1 MSDRVITCDD
11 NNIKLI
17 RDKHPEGLHFVAG
30 DTHGE
35 LPTLMALMEKI
46 EFDPHKDHVY
56 FVGDYNGGGDP
67 YSLLGYMSGYYQP
80 DYERPGFHLIR
91 GNHERELYPV
101 YPLEN
106 LPDIIVIRGR
116 QLNYYIVHAG
126 MVSGAFHL
134 INEDMAKTPDRKVYA
149 YRLDNSCA
157 EYDAP
162 FRQIIWSRRGLY
174 SQRSRW
180 KNWPSERDLAE
191 NRACIIHGHT
201 PYCFFLKNY
210 FSYGDNSVFWQKQ
223 HIFFSEDLQSFN
235 IDSNIKGRY
244 ENGES
249 YRGLACVCLEVC
261 EETAAQNGGRLSADA
276 IGNSPNA
283 VFSAEYQPY
292 LQYAETGNIDRIL
305 NAAPRMKT
313 IKLDCDG
320 KPVIAES

>member
-1 MSDRVITCDD
+1 MYKMSDRVITCDD

-56 FVGDYNGGGDP
+56 FVGDYSGGGDP
-67 YSLLGYMSGYYQP
+67 YSLLGYMSGYFQP

-134 INEDMAKTPDRKVYA
+134 INEDMAKCPIGRFTPTGWTIAVRSMMPLSDRSSG
-149 YRLDNSCA
+149 R
-157 EYDAP
+157 EEGFIP
-162 FRQIIWSRRGLY
+162 
-174 SQRSRW
+174 
-180 KNWPSERDLAE
+180 RD
-191 NRACIIHGHT
+191 RVGKTGHPNT
-201 PYCFFLKNY
+201 TWRKTEPVSFT
-210 FSYGDNSVFWQKQ
+210 GTR
-223 HIFFSEDLQSFN
+223 HIASL
-235 IDSNIKGRY
+235 
-244 ENGES
+244 
-249 YRGLACVCLEVC
+249 
-261 EETAAQNGGRLSADA
+261 
-276 IGNSPNA
+276 
-283 VFSAEYQPY
+283 
-292 LQYAETGNIDRIL
+292 
-305 NAAPRMKT
+305 
-313 IKLDCDG
+313 
-320 KPVIAES
+320 